1 MAIVHQVPGAPMKKA
16 VWRPQGMG
24 TIWQSMPRGPGPR
37 LTQAVQSD
45 LQSVASDYTLFL
57 IDRHE
62 GALTG

>member
-1 MAIVHQVPGAPMKKA
+1 MAIV
-16 VWRPQGMG
+16 RPSSWSPHKEGSVATTEPG
-24 TIWQSMPRGPGPR
+24 TIWQSWPRGPGPR